1 MISCA
6 RSEQGMRGTGKEE
19 VGKQEV
25 RKRTDFYSGGEVAN
39 MFEEKL
45 DTADFCLIFEW
56 TEVRG
61 GEMRI
66 LETRER
72 KVLAF

>member
-6 RSEQGMRGTGKEE
+6 RSEQEMRGTGEEE
-19 VGKQEV
+19 VGKQKV
-25 RKRTDFYSGGEVAN
+25 RKRTHFCSEGEVAN

-56 TEVRG
+56 IEDRG